1 MTKQERKGNPFIE
14 KGFPSGEQQGKG
26 TQEDCSA
33 MWLAVSGFM
42 VIRLVSRLFLA
53 NHSDSGSVWW
63 HAHWSAK
70 MDSSED
76 SGKLLGCVNW
86 RLLSPFELS

>member
-1 MTKQERKGNPFIE
+1 MTKQECKGSPFIE
-14 KGFPSGEQQGKG
+14 KGSLSGEQQGKG
-26 TQEDCSA
+26 TQEDSSA
-33 MWLAVSGFM
+33 VLLAVSGFI
-42 VIRLVSRLFLA
+42 VIRLVSRFFLA

-76 SGKLLGCVNW
+76 SGKLLGCMNW
-86 RLLSPFELS
+86 CLLSPFELS